1 MTERFVMLGKP
12 RESATARRLLVS
24 FALTLAGVLAP
35 ISSLAAEDFFQTNPL
50 FGLPASL
57 FGGETRVPAARPAV
71 ANPAHARYIASHAP
85 NGAPEGRLR
94 LRSVAFGG
102 MSSF

>member
-1 MTERFVMLGKP
+1 MTGKP
-12 RESATARRLLVS
+12 RESGAARRLLVG

-35 ISSLAAEDFFQTNPL
+35 ISSLAAEDFFQINPL
-50 FGLPASL
+50 FAVPASL
-57 FGGETRVPAARPAV
+57 FGGETRVPAARPTV
-71 ANPAHARYIASHAP
+71 ATPAHAHYIAGHAS

-102 MSSF
+102 M